1 MSLPEGYDT
10 FVGERGVKLSGGQKQ
25 RISLARIF
33 LKNPRI
39 LILDEATSALDNITE
54 AIIQEN
60 IEKLTKNRTV
70 IVVAHRLSTIKQA
83 DQIIVLD
90 KDGIVESGT
99 HSELIRNENGHYF
112 KLYNTQLNGFITG

>member
-1 MSLPEGYDT
+1 M
-10 FVGERGVKLSGGQKQ
+10 
-25 RISLARIF
+25 
-33 LKNPRI
+33 
-39 LILDEATSALDNITE
+39 DEATRALDNITE